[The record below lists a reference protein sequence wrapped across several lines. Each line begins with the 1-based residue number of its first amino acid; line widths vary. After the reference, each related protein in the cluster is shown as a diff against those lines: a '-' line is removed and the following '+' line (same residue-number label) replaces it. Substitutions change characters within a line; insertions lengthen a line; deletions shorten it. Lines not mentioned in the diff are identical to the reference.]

1 VTVFAGLF
9 LFVFGGLGVWLFA
22 KHFPAARFMRNGY
35 AAMSLGG
42 LLFVAW
48 ALTRVLGI
56 GVAAAVFLL
65 AGGTLGAIGAFRREL
80 RMTT

>member
-9 LFVFGGLGVWLFA
+9 LFVFGGLGTWLFA
-22 KHFPAARFMRNGY
+22 KRFPNAHFMRNGY

-48 ALTRVLGI
+48 ALSHVLGI
-56 GVAAAVFLL
+56 GIAAAIMLL
-65 AGGTLGAIGAFRREL
+65 AGGTLGVIGAFRREL
-80 RMTT
+80 RLT